1 MYKGKD
7 KIFDSFCWHYDDTE
21 TLPEKTDVLASN
33 KKSKVQAI
41 HFAKEKSIVW
51 AVQYHP
57 EFDPLWISG
66 LMNQR
71 KKILLNSKIFTNKNQ
86 YYSYKNFFSNI
97 EKYSYQK
104 KDLNISD
111 QLINEKMHSL
121 ELYNW
126 LNSFKD

>member
-1 MYKGKD
+1 M
-7 KIFDSFCWHYDDTE
+7 
-21 TLPEKTDVLASN
+21 
-33 KKSKVQAI
+33 
-41 HFAKEKSIVW
+41 